1 VVSRVKI
8 TLEMIEAARQVP
20 GDDVSEYTIHA
31 ALEAAISAT
40 PAAKG
45 GRPSP
50 ALASRIVTTR
60 TPPPKTVAIP
70 KPVVWTRKPRPRR

>member
-1 VVSRVKI
+1 
-8 TLEMIEAARQVP
+8 MIEAARRSLGTEVS
-20 GDDVSEYTIHA
+20 DDAIRA
-31 ALEAAISAT
+31 ALEAAL
-40 PAAKG
+40 AAEPG
-45 GRPSP
+45 AERARPSP